1 MFSFFKR
8 QVKPSIIK
16 RPLLEDCELLRLRQ
30 LAEQIDC
37 SASSQMLLES
47 RQSGSLASSSLGSG
61 VDYAESRVYQP
72 GDDIRSINWRLSAR
86 SHETFVKTFHLESR
100 PSINIFLD
108 RRRSMVFGTRQQLKI
123 TQAVRVA
130 CLLAYAADYHQLDFQ
145 AWIVDEEN
153 EENNEESIKH
163 YDNTAFFLLEA
174 NKPCSIETSD
184 LNRGISLVLKKMSEL
199 SSECLQANGSFVY
212 LLSDFSDLE
221 KKHQAGLARL
231 QEQYFVQAIHFFDRA
246 EFELPKIGKLRLQA
260 MHEDNICQLDTFKQ
274 EDRENF
280 ARISKH
286 YFEIRKSLIKD
297 LGIVYQQLETD
308 VDDLQEYVLL
318 PLGRA

>member
-8 QVKPSIIK
+8 QAKPSIIK

-86 SHETFVKTFHLESR
+86 SDETFVKTFHLESR

-145 AWIVDEEN
+145 AWIVDEEA
-153 EENNEESIKH
+153 IKH

-199 SSECLQANGSFVY
+199 SRECLQANGSFVY

-246 EFELPKIGKLRLQA
+246 EFELPEIGKLRLQA

-286 YFEIRKSLIKD
+286 YFETRKSLIKD